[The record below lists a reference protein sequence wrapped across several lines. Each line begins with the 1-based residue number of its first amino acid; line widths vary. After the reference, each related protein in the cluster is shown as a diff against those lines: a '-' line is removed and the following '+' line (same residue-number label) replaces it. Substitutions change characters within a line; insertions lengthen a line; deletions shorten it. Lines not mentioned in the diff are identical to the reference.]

1 MQCNLQ
7 YEAAV
12 RTHETHKLRVPQAWT
27 HLDWQRPGVAQ
38 QNTPLV
44 VVVSGNGTK
53 VAHGMR
59 LVGEFN
65 RATGRAGQEGRGGV
79 LVYGRR
85 RVHLNLGSAHD
96 LIQCFK
102 ARRYQRGSARAEV
115 ELTHGRHRVGMSW
128 CSDRCLMR
136 GCWDLP

>member
-12 RTHETHKLRVPQAWT
+12 RTHETHKLRVPQACT

-44 VVVSGNGTK
+44 VVVGGNGTK

-59 LVGEFN
+59 LVGEFRKVVVECLCMAADGYTSTLAAHTTSSSASKHADTN
-65 RATGRAGQEGRGGV
+65 VAVRGPR
-79 LVYGRR
+79 L
-85 RVHLNLGSAHD
+85 S
-96 LIQCFK
+96 
-102 ARRYQRGSARAEV
+102 
-115 ELTHGRHRVGMSW
+115 
-128 CSDRCLMR
+128 
-136 GCWDLP
+136 